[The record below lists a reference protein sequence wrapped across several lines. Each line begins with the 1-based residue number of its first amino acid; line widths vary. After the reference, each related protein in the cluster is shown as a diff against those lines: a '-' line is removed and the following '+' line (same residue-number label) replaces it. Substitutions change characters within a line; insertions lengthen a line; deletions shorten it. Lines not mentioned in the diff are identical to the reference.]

1 MLPCF
6 VLTSY
11 PLTVDLYSLSSDFYT
26 VKPKDHGFVQI
37 NEMTEK
43 NREKK
48 LFILD
53 DNNLPN
59 LFKGVHFIHKSYK
72 SFFLC
77 SVLLPESITRI
88 QCFMT

>member
-6 VLTSY
+6 VLTCY
-11 PLTVDLYSLSSDFYT
+11 PLTVDLYSISSDLYT

-53 DNNLPN
+53 DKNLPN
-59 LFKGVHFIHKSYK
+59 LFKGYTLSTNVTRLFFYVVSYCQNHLGR
-72 SFFLC
+72 FN
-77 SVLLPESITRI
+77 VL
-88 QCFMT
+88 